1 MSPLLVLGLCSV
13 VVATSFLSG
22 VFGMAGGMILI
33 GVLLAFLPVPAAMA
47 LHAVTQMASNGWRAL
62 LWWRHVRW
70 RVVAFYLLGCGLA
83 LAAWSVWLFVPSRP
97 VALLFL
103 GVTPFL
109 ARLVPVRLRPTP
121 ERDSHGVA
129 IGAVCMSLL
138 LLTGVAGPLLDQ
150 FFLSGTMDRRRIVA
164 TKGVCQIAGHGIK
177 LLYFGALV
185 DQVGAVDPLVA
196 GLAVLSALIG
206 TVLSKRVLEAM
217 NDALYR
223 RWADRLITAISA
235 FYVGGGLWMMIYT

>member
-70 RVVAFYLLGCGLA
+70 RVVAVYLLGCGLA
-83 LAAWSVWLFVPSRP
+83 LAVWSVWLFVPSRP

-109 ARLVPVRLRPTP
+109 ARLVPARLRPTP
-121 ERDSHGVA
+121 ERDGHGVA

-196 GLAVLSALIG
+196 GLAILSALIG

-217 NDALYR
+217 NDAVYR

-235 FYVGGGLWMMIYT
+235 FYVGGGLWMMIDT

>member
-70 RVVAFYLLGCGLA
+70 RVVVFYLLGCGLA

-129 IGAVCMSLL
+129 IGGVCMSLL

-196 GLAVLSALIG
+196 GLAILSALIG

-235 FYVGGGLWMMIYT
+235 GYVGGGLWMMIYT